1 VGKGGGRVEEERV
14 MGIERSEEDEKRIVS
29 WALEKSEQA
38 DTSSE
43 MTNGIGSVQG
53 INMSHLQR
61 GQSCR
66 EHRPSKYDPT
76 IVRLP

>member
-1 VGKGGGRVEEERV
+1 VMG

-29 WALEKSEQA
+29 WTLEKKESEQA

-43 MTNGIGSVQG
+43 MTNGIGSVRG
-53 INMSHLQR
+53 SNMSHLQR

-66 EHRPSKYDPT
+66 EHRPSKYDLT